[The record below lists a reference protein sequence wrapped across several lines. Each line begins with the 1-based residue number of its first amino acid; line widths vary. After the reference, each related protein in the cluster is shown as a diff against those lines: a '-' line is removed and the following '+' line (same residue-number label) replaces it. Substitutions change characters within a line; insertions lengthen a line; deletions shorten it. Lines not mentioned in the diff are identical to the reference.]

1 LFQTKFAYLFAQ
13 ISLVDHIINLNNDK
27 VNKILQILQSFGLI
41 IISMV
46 TINQVFGQ
54 TSTANGQTPDS
65 LEKNKTQQINIGYG
79 TVDKDEVTG

>member
-1 LFQTKFAYLFAQ
+1 M
-13 ISLVDHIINLNNDK
+13 
-27 VNKILQILQSFGLI
+27 NKILQILQSFGLI

-79 TVDKDEVTG
+79 TVDKDEVTGNITL